1 MRQNAYYRNL
11 KWTFEDLLQCYCY
24 AIKTKITIIRYHVSH
39 PASAGKGS
47 EMSELRTRVANLA
60 FLKPDFEILALFD
73 HLWLFLEVKK
83 SQTKS
88 GFFWLF
94 FSRTGLDL
102 EKHCLSCIFI
112 TNLLWRQS
120 MTMQDAQ
127 DIEGIL
133 WLPWKWSILLLIIF
147 GSSTCFFS
155 ISINLCLPFY

>member
-39 PASAGKGS
+39 PASAGKES

-94 FSRTGLDL
+94 FQSDRLGSGKT
-102 EKHCLSCIFI
+102 LSELHIHYKSPLKTVYDHAGCTRYWRDFMVALKMIDFI
-112 TNLLWRQS
+112 VNNT
-120 MTMQDAQ
+120 
-127 DIEGIL
+127 
-133 WLPWKWSILLLIIF
+133 WKLHLFL
-147 GSSTCFFS
+147 
-155 ISINLCLPFY
+155 